1 MSETL
6 PDDPARLRRQLGLM
20 GAITLGLGAILGTGV
35 FVTLASASASYGFN
49 VVIGIGIAA
58 ILATVNGLTS
68 AQLAAAIPVS
78 GGTYEYACR
87 LVNPTLGFLA
97 GWLFLCA
104 KVASAAAA
112 ALGSAQYVQL
122 LIPSASVIPAEWTAV
137 TLLIVI
143 GLIAISG
150 IRYANWLNSIL
161 VVLAISALACFVA
174 ETFHYN
180 QTTLEK
186 QNVVWRFSWREC
198 FQAAALMFVA
208 FTGYGRIA
216 TLGEEVR
223 EPKKTIPKAV
233 VITLLLTVVIY
244 WIVSIAVLRS
254 IEAMPN
260 QALKQKSD
268 IGLVL
273 LTENTLPAYAR
284 TWIILGALAAM
295 LAVKNNLLL
304 GLSRV
309 ILAMGRRGDLPNG
322 LAKLDAGSASPQR
335 ALGLVVTAVGVTI
348 LASDFHLAW
357 QFSAWTILFY
367 YGVTH
372 LCALRMLPEDRM
384 FSGVVHGFGL
394 LLNFMLTFFIEPRVW
409 VLGIAVLFLG
419 WLARFFWGKCRNFRE
434 IRLNRP

>member
-1 MSETL
+1 
-6 PDDPARLRRQLGLM
+6 M

-35 FVTLASASASYGFN
+35 FVTLATASASYGFN

-58 ILATVNGLTS
+58 ILATLNGLTS
-68 AQLAAAIPVS
+68 GQLAAAIPVS

-87 LVNPTLGFLA
+87 LVNPTLGFLT

-104 KVASAAAA
+104 KLASAVAAA
-112 ALGSAQYVQL
+112 YGSAQYLRL
-122 LIPSASVIPAEWTAV
+122 LLPSALVVPAEWIAV

-150 IRYANWLNSIL
+150 IRYANWLNAIL

-180 QTTLEK
+180 QTTLAK
-186 QNVVWRFSWREC
+186 QNIVWRLSWQESL
-198 FQAAALMFVA
+198 QAAALMFVA

-216 TLGEEVR
+216 TLGEEVL
-223 EPKKTIPKAV
+223 EPRKTIPKAV
-233 VITLLLTVVIY
+233 VITLLLTVAIY

-273 LTENTLPAYAR
+273 LTENMLPANAR

-309 ILAMGRRGDLPNG
+309 ILAMGRRGDLPGG
-322 LAKLDAGSASPQR
+322 LAKLDPGSSSPQR

-348 LASDFHLAW
+348 LASDFHTAW
-357 QFSAWTILFY
+357 QFSAWTILLY

-372 LCALRMLPEDRM
+372 LCAMRMSPEDRM
-384 FSGVVHGFGL
+384 FSNMVHWFGFV
-394 LLNFMLTFFIEPRVW
+394 LNIFLTFFIEPRVW
-409 VLGIAVLFLG
+409 GLGIAILFLG
-419 WLARFFWGKCRNFRE
+419 WLTRFWCHKYRNFKE
-434 IRLNRP
+434 IPMNRS